1 MIYQYALIAILLF
14 ALSGWLLSFATKHY
28 SHVDSMWS
36 LFMAI
41 TAYVSA
47 LFVYDLSAR
56 AILVLIAIT
65 LWALRLSLFLTWRN
79 WGKEDH
85 RYQTIRQNN
94 EPHFWFKSLYIIFAF
109 QAVLAWI
116 ISYPLF
122 AAVTDGSPLNAWDI
136 AGTLLLVVGFYWEAV
151 ADWQLMRFRK
161 QPDSQQAVLKTGLW
175 RYSRHPNYFGES
187 LIWWGFGLI
196 GAATGN
202 PWVWISPVIMTFL
215 LLKISG
221 VSLMEQTIHSR
232 RPGYAQY
239 VKNTNAFIPG
249 IPKSEG

>member
-122 AAVTDGSPLNAWDI
+122 AAVTDGRPLNAWDI

>member
-122 AAVTDGSPLNAWDI
+122 AAVTDGRPLNAWDM

>member
-122 AAVTDGSPLNAWDI
+122 AAVTDGRPLNAWDI

-161 QPDSQQAVLKTGLW
+161 QSDSQQAVLQTGLW